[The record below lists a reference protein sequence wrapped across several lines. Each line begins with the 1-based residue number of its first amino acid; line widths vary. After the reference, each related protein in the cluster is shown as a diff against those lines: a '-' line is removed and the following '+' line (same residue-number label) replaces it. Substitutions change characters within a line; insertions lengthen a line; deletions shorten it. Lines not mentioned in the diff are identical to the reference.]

1 LFAFGT
7 LCSDTNKDNF
17 QPEITIKYILFIS
30 KNGFYFVKN
39 QTIFFNKNM
48 LKNATVLVVDD
59 DQDVL
64 LAIKLLL
71 RPIVKEVI
79 IEKNP
84 ERIQSLINAQ
94 KFDLVLLDMN
104 YNSSLNT
111 GNEGIFW
118 LRKIRQIDANV
129 PIIMITAYGDID
141 LAVKSV
147 KEGANDFLLKP
158 WQNEKLIDTIDFTLN
173 SDPKVSN
180 VTEKRKSLP
189 NNQLKQTM
197 IGSSEIMNEILYK
210 VEKIA
215 PTDANILIL
224 GENGTGKGELAK
236 YIHSKSHRINGPFVH
251 ADLGSLTE
259 SLFES
264 ELFGHKKGAFTDARE
279 DRIGRFESA
288 EKGTLF
294 LDEIG
299 NISLAQQYKL
309 LTVLQERK
317 ITRLGTNA
325 QVPIDIRLISAT
337 NAPIYE
343 MANQNTFRKDLVY
356 RLNTIE
362 ITIPALRERG
372 NDILQLA
379 QFFAKNYADRYH
391 KLSMEI
397 DAKAAAKLLKYN
409 YPGNVRELQHTIER
423 AVIMAEND
431 IILEKDIS
439 FSNLEKAPSTAFNTT
454 ATLNLGEV
462 EKLAIEKVIEKHNG
476 NITKAAMELGIT
488 RSALYRRLGKYD
500 I

>member
-1 LFAFGT
+1 
-7 LCSDTNKDNF
+7 
-17 QPEITIKYILFIS
+17 
-30 KNGFYFVKN
+30 
-39 QTIFFNKNM
+39 M
-48 LKNATVLVVDD
+48 LKNAHILVVDD

-71 RPIVKEVI
+71 RPHVKEVLT
-79 IEKNP
+79 EKNP
-84 ERIQSLINAQ
+84 ERIQSLLNTQ
-94 KFDLVLLDMN
+94 KFDLILLDMN

-118 LRKIRQIDANV
+118 LRKIRQLDTKV

-147 KEGANDFLLKP
+147 KEGASDFVLKP
-158 WQNEKLIDTIDFTLN
+158 WQNEKLIDAIEYAIDSEPNTKTSAIEKKKSSSKSS
-173 SDPKVSN
+173 SDES
-180 VTEKRKSLP
+180 T
-189 NNQLKQTM
+189 TM
-197 IGSSEIMNEILYK
+197 IGNSEQMQEIIYK
-210 VEKIA
+210 VGKIA

-236 YIHSKSHRINGPFVH
+236 YIHKKSLRNNGPFVH

-279 DRIGRFESA
+279 DRLGRFESA
-288 EKGTLF
+288 ENGTLF

-299 NISLAQQYKL
+299 NITLAQQYKL
-309 LTVLQERK
+309 LTVLQERT
-317 ITRLGTNA
+317 ITRLGTNT
-325 QVPIDIRLISAT
+325 QIPINIRLVSAT

-343 MANQNTFRKDLVY
+343 MANQNTFRKDLIY

-362 ITIPALRERG
+362 ITMPALRERG
-372 NDILQLA
+372 NDILLLA
-379 QFFAKNYADRYH
+379 DFFAKNYAEKYH
-391 KLSMEI
+391 KLAVEFDSK
-397 DAKAAAKLLKYN
+397 AKTKLLKYS

-431 IILEKDIS
+431 IITDKDIS
-439 FSNLEKAPSTAFNTT
+439 FSTLEKAPVQTFNPEGS
-454 ATLNLGEV
+454 LKLGEV

-476 NITKAAMELGIT
+476 NITKAAQELGIT

>member
-1 LFAFGT
+1 
-7 LCSDTNKDNF
+7 
-17 QPEITIKYILFIS
+17 
-30 KNGFYFVKN
+30 
-39 QTIFFNKNM
+39 M
-48 LKNATVLVVDD
+48 LKNASILVVDD

-71 RPIVKEVI
+71 RPLVKEVTT
-79 IEKNP
+79 EKNP
-84 ERIQSLINAQ
+84 ERIQSLLSTQ
-94 KFDLVLLDMN
+94 KFDLILLDMN

-147 KEGANDFLLKP
+147 KEGASDFVLKP
-158 WQNEKLIDTIDFTLN
+158 WQNEKLIDAIEYAIDQEEKPKNN
-173 SDPKVSN
+173 SI
-180 VTEKRKSLP
+180 EKKKKIREGGDSSAKLS
-189 NNQLKQTM
+189 M
-197 IGSSEIMNEILYK
+197 IGDSDAMREIIYK
-210 VEKIA
+210 VGKIA

-224 GENGTGKGELAK
+224 GENGTGKGEIAK
-236 YIHSKSHRINGPFVH
+236 YIHQKSNRVNGPFVH

-288 EKGTLF
+288 ENGTLF

-299 NISLAQQYKL
+299 NISPAQQYKL
-309 LTVLQERK
+309 LTVLQERT
-317 ITRLGTNA
+317 ITRLGTNN
-325 QVPIDIRLISAT
+325 QIPINIRLVSAT
-337 NAPIYE
+337 NAPIYD
-343 MANQNTFRKDLVY
+343 MANQNTFRKDLIY

-362 ITIPALRERG
+362 ITMPALRERG
-372 NDILQLA
+372 NDILLLA
-379 QFFAKNYADRYH
+379 DFFAKNYAEKYH
-391 KLSMEI
+391 KISIEI
-397 DAKAAAKLLKYN
+397 EPKATAKLLKYS

-423 AVIMAEND
+423 AVIMAENETITD
-431 IILEKDIS
+431 KDIS
-439 FSNLEKAPSTAFNTT
+439 FSTLEKVPQQAFNF
-454 ATLNLGEV
+454 NESMKLGEV
-462 EKLAIEKVIEKHNG
+462 EKLAIEKVIEKHSG
-476 NITKAAMELGIT
+476 NITKAANELGIT

>member
-1 LFAFGT
+1 
-7 LCSDTNKDNF
+7 
-17 QPEITIKYILFIS
+17 
-30 KNGFYFVKN
+30 
-39 QTIFFNKNM
+39 M
-48 LKNATVLVVDD
+48 LKNSSILVVDD

-71 RPIVKEVI
+71 RPMVKDVV

-84 ERIQSLINAQ
+84 ERIQSLLNAQ
-94 KFDLVLLDMN
+94 RFDLILLDMN

-118 LRKIRQIDANV
+118 LRKIRNIDKNV

-147 KEGANDFLLKP
+147 KEGASDFLLKP
-158 WQNEKLIDTIDFTLN
+158 WQNDKLIDTIDFAIN
-173 SDPKVSN
+173 SDLKTNTITTSA
-180 VTEKRKSLP
+180 KRVKP
-189 NNQLKQTM
+189 QIKEEIAI
-197 IGSSEIMNEILYK
+197 IGNSDIMSEILYK

-215 PTDANILIL
+215 PTEANILIL

-236 YIHSKSHRINGPFVH
+236 YIHSKSLRNTGAFVH

-279 DRIGRFESA
+279 DRQGRFESA
-288 EKGTLF
+288 ENGTLF

-317 ITRLGTNA
+317 IVRLGTNTPK
-325 QVPIDIRLISAT
+325 PINIRLLSAT

-343 MANQNTFRKDLVY
+343 MANSNTFRKDLIY

-362 ITIPALRERG
+362 ITMPALRERG
-372 NDILQLA
+372 NDILLLA
-379 QFFAKNYADRYH
+379 QFFAKNYAERYH
-391 KLSMEI
+391 KLSIEI
-397 DAKAAAKLLKYN
+397 DSKAAAKLLKYAF
-409 YPGNVRELQHTIER
+409 PGNVRELQHTIER

-431 IILEKDIS
+431 IITEKDIS
-439 FSNLEKAPSTAFNTT
+439 FSNLEKAPMQAFNSAGTM
-454 ATLNLGEV
+454 NLGEV

-476 NITKAAMELGIT
+476 NITKAALELGIT

>member
-397 DAKAAAKLLKYN
+397 DAKAAAKLLKYS

>member
-1 LFAFGT
+1 
-7 LCSDTNKDNF
+7 
-17 QPEITIKYILFIS
+17 
-30 KNGFYFVKN
+30 
-39 QTIFFNKNM
+39 M
-48 LKNATVLVVDD
+48 LKNANVLVVDD

-71 RPIVKEVI
+71 RPIVKEVTT
-79 IEKNP
+79 EKNP
-84 ERIQSLINAQ
+84 ERIQSLLTNQ
-94 KFDLVLLDMN
+94 KFDLILLDMN

-118 LRKIRQIDANV
+118 LRKIRTLDKNV

-147 KEGANDFLLKP
+147 KEGASDFVLKP
-158 WQNEKLIDTIDFTLN
+158 WQNEKLIDAIEYAID
-173 SDPKVSN
+173 SEPKVKTSSAD
-180 VTEKRKSLP
+180 KK
-189 NNQLKQTM
+189 KA
-197 IGSSEIMNEILYK
+197 GSSQETKQSIIGQSDNMQEILYK
-210 VEKIA
+210 IEKIA

-224 GENGTGKGELAK
+224 GENGTGKGEMAK
-236 YIHSKSHRINGPFVH
+236 YIHAKSLRNNGPFVH

-279 DRIGRFESA
+279 DRVGRFESA
-288 EKGTLF
+288 ENGTLF

-299 NISLAQQYKL
+299 NITLSQQYKL
-309 LTVLQERK
+309 LTVLQERS
-317 ITRLGTNA
+317 ITRLGTNT
-325 QVPIDIRLISAT
+325 QIPINIRLVSAT
-337 NAPIYE
+337 NASIYE
-343 MANQNTFRKDLVY
+343 MANQNTFRKDLIY

-362 ITIPALRERG
+362 ITMPALRDRG
-372 NDILQLA
+372 NDIILLA
-379 QFFAKNYADRYH
+379 EFFAKSYAEKYN
-391 KLSMEI
+391 KLSIDI
-397 DAKAAAKLLKYN
+397 DAKAAAKLLKYS

-431 IILEKDIS
+431 TITEKEIS
-439 FSNLEKAPSTAFNTT
+439 FSNLEKAPSQTFNPEGS
-454 ATLNLGEV
+454 LKLGEV

-476 NITKAAMELGIT
+476 NITKAAQELGIT